1 MIELACQWK
10 VFWLTGVEIYKA
22 CKNILSRL
30 QESRHKYGPLT
41 EEEDLKVDQAINGGI
56 KMWMWLPG
64 LIAVLILTCVVS
76 KLQFDIPVAS
86 SILSLVLAFTFSV
99 IAIQSTGATGMYSHP
114 YTISEEDTM

>member
-1 MIELACQWK
+1 M
-10 VFWLTGVEIYKA
+10 YKA

-30 QESRHKYGPLT
+30 QESRHKYEHLN
-41 EEEDLKVDQAINGGI
+41 EEELKTNRAMDGGI

-99 IAIQSTGATGMYSHP
+99 IAIQSTGATGIYLLP
-114 YTISEEDTM
+114 QTYTNSRNTVILTFI